1 MTATVVDD
9 VMHEASR
16 NEPFLM
22 RFKQDPDTALDA
34 HDAASELSEEEYDA
48 LVTRDE
54 NAIQETLTG
63 LRTDLLVA
71 VAVTV
76 VVVGE

>member
-9 VMHEASR
+9 IMHEASR
-16 NEPFLM
+16 NESFLM
-22 RFKQDPDTALDA
+22 RFRQDPEATLEGFETS
-34 HDAASELSEEEYDA
+34 SELSDEEHDA
-48 LVTRDE
+48 LVSRDE
-54 NAIQETLTG
+54 NVIQETLTG

-76 VVVGE
+76 VVVSK